1 VSMLRYLG
9 AIAGTVVLSVTMSG
23 TARPDL
29 ALWTFVAALV
39 VSALLGL
46 ALPPLPGERVRSAGR
61 R

>member
-1 VSMLRYLG
+1 MLRYLG

-23 TARPDL
+23 NPRPDL

-46 ALPPLPGERVRSAGR
+46 VLPPLPGERARSAGR